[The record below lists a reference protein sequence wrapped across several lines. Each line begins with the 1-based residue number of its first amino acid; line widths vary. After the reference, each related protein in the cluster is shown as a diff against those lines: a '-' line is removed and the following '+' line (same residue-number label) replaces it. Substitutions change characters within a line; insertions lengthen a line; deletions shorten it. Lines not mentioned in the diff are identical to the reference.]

1 MRLSFDAGTLVLLEP
16 PDRDLGDLPGVVFDA
31 RVGLYRAPASAHA
44 ALRQALR
51 ERGIAF
57 RDEVAES
64 LPPPGCFGS
73 IELRPYQRAA
83 LLAWE
88 LAERRG
94 VVVLPTGSGKTRVAL
109 AAIESLGR
117 RALCLVPTR
126 VLVHQWV
133 KALGEYYSGPVGIW
147 GDGQKE
153 LAPITVAT
161 FEGAYRAM
169 HELGRKFELVIIDEV
184 HHFGATSRD
193 AALEMS
199 IAPYRLGLTA
209 TLPSE
214 LARFRLESLVG
225 EVVYELGI
233 GDLAGTFL
241 SDYEVIVLPVS
252 LTPKERLAYE
262 TERRTFSQFYKAF
275 QRSRPDASF
284 QEFVSA
290 ASQTSEGRDALASW
304 RRSRRLLSL
313 TAAKS
318 RRVGALLDRH
328 RDRKTLIFTSD
339 NAAAYEIARAHL
351 VAPITCEIG
360 RRERE
365 ALLDAFREGK
375 LRALVSAR
383 VLNEGIDVPDADVA
397 IVVGG
402 TQGEREHVQ
411 RVGRLLRP
419 RDGKCATV
427 YELVTVATSEARAAR
442 DRRAGLAAA
451 QLARR

>member
-16 PDRDLGDLPGVVFDA
+16 PDCELEDLPGVVFDA
-31 RVGLYRAPASAHA
+31 RVGLYRAPASAHS
-44 ALRQALR
+44 ALKQALR

-64 LPPPGCFGS
+64 VALPGS
-73 IELRPYQRAA
+73 FEPVALRPYQRAA

-109 AAIESLGR
+109 AAIETL
-117 RALCLVPTR
+117 RARTLCLVPTR

-133 KALGEYYSGPVGIW
+133 KALGELYSSPVGIW

-161 FEGAYRAM
+161 FEGAYRSM
-169 HELGRKFELVIIDEV
+169 HELGRHFELVIVDEV
-184 HHFGATSRD
+184 HHFGATARD
-193 AALEMS
+193 AALEMCV
-199 IAPYRLGLTA
+199 APHRLGLTA
-209 TLPSE
+209 TLPNE

-252 LTPKERLAYE
+252 LGPDERLRYAA
-262 TERRTFSQFYKAF
+262 ERRAFTLFYKAF
-275 QRSRPDASF
+275 QRTRPDASF
-284 QEFVSA
+284 QEFVLA
-290 ASQTSEGRDALASW
+290 AAQTNEGREALASW
-304 RRSRRLLSL
+304 RRSRRLISL

-318 RRVGALLDRH
+318 RRVGSLLDRH
-328 RDRKTLIFTSD
+328 RDNKTLIFTSD
-339 NAAAYEIARAHL
+339 NAAAYAIAREHL

>member
-44 ALRQALR
+44 ALRRALF

-57 RDEVAES
+57 SDEVLARATALVGFE
-64 LPPPGCFGS
+64 PVA
-73 IELRPYQRAA
+73 LRPYQRAA
-83 LLAWE
+83 LVAWE

-109 AAIESLGR
+109 GAIESLR
-117 RALCLVPTR
+117 VRTLCLVPTR
-126 VLVHQWV
+126 VLVHQWA
-133 KALGEYYSGPVGIW
+133 KALRESYSGPIGIW

-161 FEGAYRAM
+161 FEGAYRSM
-169 HELGRKFELVIIDEV
+169 HELGRHFDLLVVDEV
-184 HHFGATSRD
+184 HHFGVTTRD
-193 AALEMS
+193 AALEMCV
-199 IAPYRLGLTA
+199 APYRLGLTA

-214 LARFRLESLVG
+214 LALFRLESLVG

-233 GDLAGTFL
+233 ADLAGNFL
-241 SDYEVIVLPVS
+241 SDYELIVLPVS
-252 LTPKERLAYE
+252 LTPGERLAYAS
-262 TERRTFSQFYKAF
+262 ERRAFTLFYKAF
-275 QRSRPDASF
+275 QRIRREASF
-284 QEFVSA
+284 QEFVAHA
-290 ASQTSEGRDALASW
+290 AQSSEGREALAAW
-304 RRSRRLLSL
+304 RRSRRLIAL
-313 TAAKS
+313 TSAKN
-318 RRVGALLDRH
+318 RRVGSLLERH
-328 RDRKTLIFTSD
+328 RDRRTLIFTAD
-339 NAAAYEIARAHL
+339 NAAAYAIAREHL
-351 VAPITCEIG
+351 VMPITCEIG

-365 ALLDAFREGK
+365 AVLEAFREGK

-427 YELVTVATSEARAAR
+427 YELVTVATSEARAAQE
-442 DRRAGLAAA
+442 RRAGLAAA
-451 QLARR
+451 HVARR

>member
-1 MRLSFDAGTLVLLEP
+1 MRLSFDAGTIVLLEP
-16 PDRDLGDLPGVVFDA
+16 PDRDLEDLPGVVFDA
-31 RVGLYRAPASAHA
+31 RVGLYRAPASAHS
-44 ALRQALR
+44 ALRRVLS
-51 ERGIAF
+51 ERGLVF

-64 LPPPGCFGS
+64 SLFPERFES
-73 IELRPYQRAA
+73 VELRPYQRAA

-94 VVVLPTGSGKTRVAL
+94 LVVLPTGSGKTRVAL
-109 AAIESLGR
+109 AAMASLGAR
-117 RALCLVPTR
+117 TLCLVPTR
-126 VLVHQWV
+126 VLVHQWA
-133 KALGEYYSGPVGIW
+133 KALREFYPGVIGIW

-161 FEGAYRAM
+161 FEGAHRSM
-169 HELGRKFELVIIDEV
+169 HEIGRHFELLVVDEV
-184 HHFGATSRD
+184 HHFGVAARD
-193 AALEMS
+193 AALEMC

-214 LARFRLESLVG
+214 LALFRLESLVG

-233 GDLAGTFL
+233 DDLAGTFL
-241 SDYEVIVLPVS
+241 ADYELIVLPVS
-252 LTPKERLAYE
+252 LTPDERLAYAA
-262 TERRTFSQFYKAF
+262 ERRAFTLYYRAFSRA
-275 QRSRPDASF
+275 RPGASF
-284 QEFVSA
+284 QEFASA
-290 ASQTSEGRDALASW
+290 AAQSNEGREALSAW
-304 RRSRRLLSL
+304 RRSRRLISL
-313 TAAKS
+313 TAAKN

-328 RDRKTLIFTSD
+328 RHNRTLIFTSD
-339 NAAAYEIARAHL
+339 NSAAYAIAREHL

-365 ALLDAFREGK
+365 EVLSAFREGK

-383 VLNEGIDVPDADVA
+383 VLNEGVDVPDADVA

-419 RDGKCATV
+419 GDGKCATV

-451 QLARR
+451 HVARR